1 MKKIIYTLGISF
13 LLINCS
19 QEMVDT
25 SNTNGIE
32 GINLEELNIQKA
44 NYTKQIN
51 DLKLELEKI
60 NSAIDA
66 LGSSEKR
73 TLITAFIT
81 ETQSFEHQIEIQA
94 NIKTRQNVLIYPE
107 FAGRLITLKVVEGQN
122 VKKGNLLALIDDA
135 GITDQLDQMI
145 LQLNLAKTT
154 FERTQRLWDQKIGS
168 EMMYLEAKTR
178 YKAAQKQV
186 SQIKQQ
192 LAKTKIYAPFN
203 GVIDEIQARLGSNLI
218 PGITPVLRIVNLN
231 TMFAESDVP
240 ENYLSNITKGSK
252 AKVSIP
258 ALNQIQN
265 TEIHQTGNF
274 ITPSNRTFRVEARL
288 ENPKGLIKPNLNARL
303 SVMDYFNPEAIMIPL
318 RVVREDAKNQPYVFV
333 LSKPE
338 KDNGFT
344 TEQRMVTLGKTKEE
358 MVEIIDGLTTGEL
371 VVEEGVSLLVTNQKV
386 KRILE

>member
-1 MKKIIYTLGISF
+1 MKKIIYILGISF

-19 QEMVDT
+19 QEIADT
-25 SNTNGIE
+25 SNTNRVE
-32 GINLEELNIQKA
+32 GINLEELNTQKA
-44 NYTKQIN
+44 NYTQQIN

-203 GVIDEIQARLGSNLI
+203 GTIDQIFSNEGANVA
-218 PGITPVLRIVNLN
+218 PGITPILRIVNLN
-231 TMFAESDVP
+231 KMYVEADVP
-240 ENYLSNITKGSK
+240 ENYLTSITKGSK
-252 AKVSIP
+252 ARVQIP
-258 ALNQIQN
+258 VLGKSQSTLIRQI
-265 TEIHQTGNF
+265 GNY
-274 ITPSNRTFRVEARL
+274 IRPSNRTFRVEASL
-288 ENPKGLIKPNLNARL
+288 ENPNKEIKPNLNAKL
-303 SVMDYFNPEAIMIPL
+303 SIIDYINPEAIMVP
-318 RVVREDAKNQPYVFV
+318 RRAVRSNSQGQNYVFI
-333 LSKPE
+333 LSNPE
-338 KDNGFT
+338 GENKFIASK
-344 TEQRMVTLGKTKEE
+344 QFVQLGKTKNE
-358 MVEIIDGLTTGEL
+358 MIEIIKGVSKGDLL
-371 VVEEGVSLLVTNQKV
+371 IDEGVSLLEPNQKV
-386 KRILE
+386 KRIEL